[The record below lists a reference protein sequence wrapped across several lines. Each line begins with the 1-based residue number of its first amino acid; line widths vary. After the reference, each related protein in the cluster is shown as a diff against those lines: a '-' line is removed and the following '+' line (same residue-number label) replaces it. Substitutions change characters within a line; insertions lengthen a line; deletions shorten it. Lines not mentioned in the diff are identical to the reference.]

1 MNIEVNDIVKFNKGE
16 YLVLDVIK
24 ENNNTYLYMINNS
37 ELEDDVAISKLVDDT
52 FMYIED
58 SEEFNKVLNKLFLD
72 FKNNIISLATNE

>member
-1 MNIEVNDIVKFNKGE
+1 MNIEVNDIVKFNKSE